1 MSDDFQRKMDKQIHL
16 ILNQRCN
23 EQEKRI
29 SELEASSASHTENKE
44 GLRKL
49 EMGYDQLSNW
59 SVGIDL
65 HIGELEKNCE
75 VSFAKVEDHIERI
88 LKVIDIQTQST
99 EMLTE
104 QIAELR
110 EQVDRIASGNAE
122 LRGEIERLRTTPGAV
137 EEARSQGWVEPGE
150 RPILFTDD
158 PPQSE

>member
-1 MSDDFQRKMDKQIHL
+1 LFCLTCAAAVALWIGNWVARPHLFCEKQ
-16 ILNQRCN
+16 
-23 EQEKRI
+23 K
-29 SELEASSASHTENKE
+29 
-44 GLRKL
+44 
-49 EMGYDQLSNW
+49 
-59 SVGIDL
+59 
-65 HIGELEKNCE
+65 
-75 VSFAKVEDHIERI
+75 
-88 LKVIDIQTQST
+88 
-99 EMLTE
+99 E